1 MCLVR
6 RCSEIQRHRAAYS
19 DMDVEEGRGLAGTL
33 KKKFKSGQSCA
44 ILDAK
49 MALPAEISVLF
60 SAATLQG

>member
-1 MCLVR
+1 
-6 RCSEIQRHRAAYS
+6 
-19 DMDVEEGRGLAGTL
+19 MDVEEGRGLAGTL